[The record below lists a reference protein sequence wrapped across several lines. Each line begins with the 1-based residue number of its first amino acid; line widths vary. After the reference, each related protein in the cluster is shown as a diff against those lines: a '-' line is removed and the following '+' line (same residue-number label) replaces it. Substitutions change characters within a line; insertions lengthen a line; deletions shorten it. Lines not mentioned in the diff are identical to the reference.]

1 VIQCQEYS
9 AERSSQCP
17 EQHGEQTYPHPDYC
31 DQFYL
36 CTNGTLTLEQ
46 CGNGLLYDGKGA
58 AYHFCNYHWAV
69 DCGNRK
75 AERRSHAIKIKKK
88 NIYPLKPKAH
98 CTTVYTN
105 TILDG
110 DPWEGDPHG
119 SRTESQKPNTTVQIG
134 VVSHIIVCIYT
145 LFTTARVRISPR
157 LGLNIRRDRRSAKF
171 EKLMSNLRAYEFS
184 HQTLVRC
191 SIVYI

>member
-1 VIQCQEYS
+1 MVDWVYIVFYFITMIFNKIICALITGWVVQHIPPVCLYRLSLDLYYIVLVLLFAVIQCQEYS

-88 NIYPLKPKAH
+88 KHLPTKTESTLH
-98 CTTVYTN
+98 EGVR
-105 TILDG
+105 ILDG
-110 DPWEGDPHG
+110 DPWEWTWLADRK
-119 SRTESQKPNTTVQIG
+119 SKTEYDRPN
-134 VVSHIIVCIYT
+134 
-145 LFTTARVRISPR
+145 
-157 LGLNIRRDRRSAKF
+157 
-171 EKLMSNLRAYEFS
+171 
-184 HQTLVRC
+184 
-191 SIVYI
+191 